1 MNDVELRARL
11 ERLERSTNR
20 LRALVAGLTVAVIG
34 LALIVMLQ
42 PVPAEAQGRVVAARG
57 FQLVNDDGNLVG
69 EWTLNDRGNPNLRM
83 SLGDLSV
90 SLGVNAPPP
99 TGESALKTYLVLNAG
114 DDGLAQITA
123 PGSSSSWP
131 SMIIYKRST
140 PGGIYWPIWSAPP
153 GSAPG
158 T

>member
-20 LRALVAGLTVAVIG
+20 LRALVAGLTIAVIS

-69 EWTLNDRGNPNLRM
+69 EWILNERGEPHLFM
-83 SLGDLSV
+83 WLGDSSV
-90 SLGVNAPPP
+90 SLAVNAPAS
-99 TGESALKTYLVLNAG
+99 GESTPRTFFAMDGRDAG
-114 DDGLAQITA
+114 RVQIST
-123 PGSSSSWP
+123 PGTSSSWP
-131 SMIIYKRST
+131 SMIIYTQLS
-140 PGGIYWPIWSAPP
+140 PGGPYWPKWSAPP